1 MTRTIRPTATAAA
14 RLAVASGAVTLLM
27 AAVSPPVLAATS
39 GHDLRTVASGGPQAP
54 AVSGPAGRSVGT
66 ADDDTRRRPLDGFLI
81 EALPAGVGPLVTD
94 FAYEWEE
101 VSHRSRVW
109 ESGPDHEG
117 AYHVDMSVAVLRGES
132 LTDQESLRS
141 YLADYYEL
149 DPAEWELRPF
159 DPHGHPGYRD
169 NAVAFWLQSP
179 GVAIVV
185 KLDGNRFSA
194 GDLLRTATS
203 IRPAPTG

>member
-1 MTRTIRPTATAAA
+1 MTRSIRPAATTAA
-14 RLAVASGAVTLLM
+14 RLAVASGAVSLLV

-39 GHDLRTVASGGPQAP
+39 GHAHDSLAAGGPQAT
-54 AVSGPAGRSVGT
+54 AAGAAGRSVGT
-66 ADDDTRRRPLDGFLI
+66 ADDDTRRRPLDGFLV
-81 EALPAGVGPLVTD
+81 ETLPAGVGPLVTD

-117 AYHVDMSVAVLRGES
+117 AYRVDMSIAVLRGES
-132 LTDQESLRS
+132 LIDRESLRS

-149 DPAEWELRPF
+149 DPADWELTPF

-169 NAVAFWLQSP
+169 HAVAFWLQSP

-194 GDLLRTATS
+194 GDLLRTANS
-203 IRPAPTG
+203 IRPARTG

>member
-1 MTRTIRPTATAAA
+1 MTRSIRPAVPTAA
-14 RLAVASGAVTLLM
+14 RLAVASGAVSLLV

-39 GHDLRTVASGGPQAP
+39 GHAHDGLAAGGPQATAAAG
-54 AVSGPAGRSVGT
+54 AVDRSVGT

-101 VSHRSRVW
+101 VAHRSRVW

-117 AYHVDMSVAVLRGES
+117 AYRVDMSIAVLRGES
-132 LTDQESLRS
+132 LTDRESLRS

-149 DPAEWELRPF
+149 DPADWELTPF
-159 DPHGHPGYRD
+159 DPHGHLGYRD
-169 NAVAFWLQSP
+169 RAVAFWLQSP

-194 GDLLRTATS
+194 GDLLRTANS
-203 IRPAPTG
+203 IRAARTG